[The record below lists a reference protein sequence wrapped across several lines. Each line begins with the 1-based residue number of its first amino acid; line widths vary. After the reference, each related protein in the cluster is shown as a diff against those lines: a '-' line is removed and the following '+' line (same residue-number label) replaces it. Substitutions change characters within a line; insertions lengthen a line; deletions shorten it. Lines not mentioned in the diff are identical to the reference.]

1 MQTQTMIHYNSLT
14 HLFCLSVYQD
24 YTSIYCKDIFQ
35 SEKDKAVLHIAAGD
49 KINIYFF
56 LIQHYRLGINIYE
69 GFNFTVLLLVLI
81 VAVKLYIRTV
91 NFRII
96 QPTIN
101 I

>member
-1 MQTQTMIHYNSLT
+1 MARLIQTQTMIHYNSLT

-35 SEKDKAVLHIAAGD
+35 SEKDKAVLYIAAGD
-49 KINIYFF
+49 KINIYIF
-56 LIQHYRLGINIYE
+56 LLQHCRLGINIYYTQE
-69 GFNFTVLLLVLI
+69 GLI

>member
-1 MQTQTMIHYNSLT
+1 MARLIQTQTMIHYNSLT

-35 SEKDKAVLHIAAGD
+35 SEKDKAVLY
-49 KINIYFF
+49 IYYT
-56 LIQHYRLGINIYE
+56 QE
-69 GFNFTVLLLVLI
+69 GLI

>member
-1 MQTQTMIHYNSLT
+1 MARLIQTQTMIHYNSLT

-35 SEKDKAVLHIAAGD
+35 SEKDKAVLYIAAGD
-49 KINIYFF
+49 KINIYIFF
-56 LIQHYRLGINIYE
+56 LLQHCRLGINIYYTQE
-69 GFNFTVLLLVLI
+69 GLI
-81 VAVKLYIRTV
+81 VAVKLYTRTV

-101 I
+101 T